1 MDMGSKLD
9 NEIEFA
15 MYDFAFH
22 SIETV
27 LLHSGSEKSRNP
39 KLAGAC
45 ISSARASFA
54 EVHHI
59 RQLCKEH
66 KLSIDGVI
74 SLGNW

>member
-1 MDMGSKLD
+1 MGSKLD

-22 SIETV
+22 SIKAV
-27 LLHSGSEKSRNP
+27 LLHSGSEKSRSP
-39 KLAGAC
+39 KLAEAC
-45 ISSARASFA
+45 INSARAAFG
-54 EVHHI
+54 EVQHM
-59 RQLCKEH
+59 REVCKEQ